1 FRVGRICLNSQK
13 TPLRVQGLHLL
24 QHSVGRFGM
33 GMPGKSNIISGGG
46 KSVHSR
52 RPDSTATAGYQNMM
66 RIRGYIK
73 HWRYLLAMKVY
84 RHCGVRVLRPAAS
97 GAGKGKSFAEAP
109 ALLRP
114 AGRSRSRDDG

>member
-1 FRVGRICLNSQK
+1 
-13 TPLRVQGLHLL
+13 
-24 QHSVGRFGM
+24 
-33 GMPGKSNIISGGG
+33 GG

-114 AGRSRSRDDG
+114 AGRSRSRDDGEMEAQTGRRSEEHTSELQSRFDLVCRLLLEKK